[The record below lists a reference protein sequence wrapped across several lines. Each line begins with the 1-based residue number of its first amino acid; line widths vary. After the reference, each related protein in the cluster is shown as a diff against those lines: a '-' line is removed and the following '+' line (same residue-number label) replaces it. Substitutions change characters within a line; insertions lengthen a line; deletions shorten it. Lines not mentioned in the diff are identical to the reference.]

1 MQKIGIVVCG
11 NSGIDYID
19 HEFDIPVIRS
29 ILLMRGKEYTDFV
42 DISAE
47 DFYKSLNEDDKLI
60 ASTSQ
65 ASTGEMLEIYKAMQ
79 AKGYEEIIVVTISN
93 KLSGTYENATLA
105 ANMMKEYKITV
116 FDSLSLA
123 YPQAKMGL
131 DAAQMAKDDKSLE
144 EILEHLEFIR
154 DNHSIWFAVDTLKY
168 LVANGR
174 LSGASGF
181 VGSLLKL
188 KPLLHISKEGTIDSI
203 EKIRTTFKAANKV
216 VEKFLEATEGKDVE
230 PFIIHSHAPERVE
243 RVRKMV
249 MDARPKI
256 KEIKAYPLTPV
267 VGAHAGP
274 NIVAMG
280 YIINNNNK

>member
-1 MQKIGIVVCG
+1 MQKIGVVVCG

-29 ILLMRGKEYTDFV
+29 ILLMRGEEYTDFV

-47 DFYKSLNEDDKLI
+47 DFYKKLNADDKLI

-65 ASTGEMLEIYKAMQ
+65 ASTGEMLEVYESMK
-79 AKGYEEIIVVTISN
+79 AKGYEELLMISLSE
-93 KLSGTYENATLA
+93 KLSGTYANAVLA
-105 ANMMKEYKITV
+105 ANMMGDYKVTV
-116 FDSLSLA
+116 FNSLTLS
-123 YPQAKMGL
+123 YPQAKMAL
-131 DAAQMAKDDKSLE
+131 DAAQMAKDGKTLE
-144 EILEHLEFIR
+144 EIIEHLEYIR

-181 VGSLLKL
+181 VGGLLKL
-188 KPLLHISKEGTIDSI
+188 KPLLQVTKDGRVESI
-203 EKIRTTFKAANKV
+203 EKIRTTQKAANRV
-216 VEKFLEATEGKDVE
+216 IEKFLEATEGKDVE

-243 RVRKMV
+243 LARKMV
-249 MDARPKI
+249 MEARPEYKD
-256 KEIKAYPLTPV
+256 IKAYPLTPV

-274 NIVAMG
+274 NIVALG
-280 YIINNNNK
+280 YIINK

>member
-19 HEFDIPVIRS
+19 HEYDIPVIRS
-29 ILLMRGKEYTDFV
+29 ILLMRGEEYTDFI

-65 ASTGEMLEIYKAMQ
+65 ASTGKMLEIYEAAK
-79 AKGYEEIIVVTISN
+79 AKGYEQLLVISISQ
-93 KLSGTYENATLA
+93 KLSGTFENATLA
-105 ANMMKEYKITV
+105 ANMMGEYKVTV
-116 FDSLSLA
+116 FNSLTLS
-123 YPQAKMGL
+123 YPQAKMAL
-131 DAAQMAKDDKSLE
+131 DAAKMAKEDKSLE
-144 EILEHLEFIR
+144 EILEHMEYIR
-154 DNHSIWFAVDTLKY
+154 DNHTIWFAVDTLKY

-188 KPLLHISKEGTIDSI
+188 KPLLQVSKEGTIDSV
-203 EKIRTTFKAANKV
+203 EKIRTTYKAANKV
-216 VEKFLEATEGKDVE
+216 VENFLEATEGKDVE
-230 PFIIHSHAPERVE
+230 PFIIHSHAPERVA

-249 MDARPKI
+249 MDVRPDI
-256 KEIKAYPLTPV
+256 KEIKDYPLTPV

-280 YIINNNNK
+280 YIINK

>member
-19 HEFDIPVIRS
+19 HEYDIPVIRS
-29 ILLMRGKEYTDFV
+29 ILLMRDEEYTDFV

-47 DFYKSLNEDDKLI
+47 DFYKRLNADDKLI

-65 ASTGEMLEIYKAMQ
+65 ASTGEMLEVYEAMK
-79 AKGYEEIIVVTISN
+79 AKGYEEILMISISQ
-93 KLSGTYENATLA
+93 KLSGTYENAMLA
-105 ANMMKEYKITV
+105 AKMMDDYKVTV
-116 FDSLSLA
+116 FNSLTLS
-123 YPQAKMGL
+123 YPQAKMAL
-131 DAAQMAKDDKSLE
+131 DAAKMSKEGKSLE
-144 EILEHLEFIR
+144 EIIEHIEYIR

-181 VGSLLKL
+181 VGGLLKL
-188 KPLLHISKEGTIDSI
+188 KPLLQVTKDGKVESI
-203 EKIRTTFKAANKV
+203 EKIRTTQKAANRV
-216 VEKFLEATEGKDVE
+216 IEKFLEATEGLDVE
-230 PFIIHSHAPERVE
+230 PFIIHSHAPDRVE
-243 RVRKMV
+243 LARKAV
-249 MDARPKI
+249 MDVRPEI

-280 YIINNNNK
+280 YIINR

>member
-19 HEFDIPVIRS
+19 HEYDIPVIRS
-29 ILLMRGKEYTDFV
+29 ILLMRDEEYTDFV

-47 DFYKSLNEDDKLI
+47 DFYKRLNADDKLI

-65 ASTGEMLEIYKAMQ
+65 ASTGEMLEVYEAMK
-79 AKGYEEIIVVTISN
+79 AKGYEEILMISISQ
-93 KLSGTYENATLA
+93 KLSGTYENAMLA
-105 ANMMKEYKITV
+105 AKMMDDYKVTV
-116 FDSLSLA
+116 FNSLTLS
-123 YPQAKMGL
+123 YPQAKMAL
-131 DAAQMAKDDKSLE
+131 DAAKMAKEGKSLE
-144 EILEHLEFIR
+144 EIIEHIEYIR

-181 VGSLLKL
+181 VGGLLKL
-188 KPLLHISKEGTIDSI
+188 KPLLQVTKDGKVESI
-203 EKIRTTFKAANKV
+203 EKIRTTQKAANRV
-216 VEKFLEATEGKDVE
+216 IEKFLEATEGLDVE
-230 PFIIHSHAPERVE
+230 PFIIHSHAPDRVE
-243 RVRKMV
+243 LARKAV
-249 MDARPKI
+249 MDVRPEI

-280 YIINNNNK
+280 YIINR

>member
-1 MQKIGIVVCG
+1 MQKIGVVVCG

-29 ILLMRGKEYTDFV
+29 ILLMRGKEYIDFI

-47 DFYKSLNEDDKLI
+47 DFYKKLNEDDKLI

-65 ASTGEMLEIYKAMQ
+65 ASTGEMLEVYKSMKE
-79 AKGYEEIIVVTISN
+79 KGYEELIMISISN
-93 KLSGTYENATLA
+93 NLSGTYENAMLA
-105 ANMMKEYKITV
+105 AQMMGDYKVTV
-116 FDSLSLA
+116 FNSLTLS
-123 YPQAKMGL
+123 YPQAKMAL
-131 DAAQMAKDDKSLE
+131 DADRMAKDGKGIE
-144 EILEHLEFIR
+144 EIINHLEYIR
-154 DNHSIWFAVDTLKY
+154 DNHNIWFAVDTLKY

-188 KPLLHISKEGTIDSI
+188 KPLLQVSKEGKIESI
-203 EKIRTTFKAANKV
+203 EKIRTTQKAANRV
-216 VEKFLEATEGKDVE
+216 IEKFLSATEGLDVE
-230 PFIIHSHAPERVE
+230 PFIIHSNAPERVE
-243 RVRKMV
+243 RARKMI
-249 MDARPKI
+249 MDARPEI

-274 NIVAMG
+274 NIVAVG
-280 YIINNNNK
+280 YIINK

>member
-19 HEFDIPVIRS
+19 HEYDIPVIRS
-29 ILLMRGKEYTDFV
+29 IFLMRGEEFTDFI

-47 DFYKSLNEDDKLI
+47 DFYKSLNEDEKLI
-60 ASTSQ
+60 ASTPQ
-65 ASTGEMLEIYKAMQ
+65 ASTGEMLKIYEEVK
-79 AKGYEEIIVVTISN
+79 AKGYEQILVVSISQ
-93 KLSGTYENATLA
+93 KLSGTYENAMLA
-105 ANMMKEYKITV
+105 ANMMGDYKVTV
-116 FDSLSLA
+116 FNSLTLS
-123 YPQAKMGL
+123 YPQAKMAL
-131 DAAQMAKDDKSLE
+131 AAAQMAKEDRSLE
-144 EILEHLEFIR
+144 EIIEHLEFIR

-188 KPLLHISKEGTIDSI
+188 KPLLQVSKEGTIDSV
-203 EKIRTTFKAANKV
+203 EKIRTTYKAANKV
-216 VEKFLEATEGKDVE
+216 VENFLAATEGKDVE

-249 MDARPKI
+249 MDVRPEF

-280 YIINNNNK
+280 YIINK